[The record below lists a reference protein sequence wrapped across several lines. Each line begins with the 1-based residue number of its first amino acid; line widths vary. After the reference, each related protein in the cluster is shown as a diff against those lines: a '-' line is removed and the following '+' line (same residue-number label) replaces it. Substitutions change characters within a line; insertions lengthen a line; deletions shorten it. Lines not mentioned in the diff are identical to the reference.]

1 MADNQIDQDD
11 QAEKEPEGKSA
22 NSSAETQNTEEK
34 TVPYSRFQEVNSNFN
49 AMKNELAALKA
60 AEEKR
65 QADSEAAKKKQLEEQ
80 EKFKELYEASESEKA
95 TAAEKLE
102 LLNVKV
108 ESMTKA
114 LEAQWEAQKE
124 LIPELYRDLV
134 GAMPIEQRIEWLS
147 ANSEK
152 LSEKEKGNGTPR
164 GGASRRITQ
173 PTQDQGRRESAASTF
188 RF

>member
-1 MADNQIDQDD
+1 MADNQIDKSD
-11 QAEKEPEGKSA
+11 QEPSA
-22 NSSAETQNTEEK
+22 DATANPSAEMQNTEAQMIPK
-34 TVPYSRFQEVNSNFN
+34 QRF
-49 AMKNELAALKA
+49 NEINDKRKA
-60 AEEKR
+60 AEARVTELEAAEKKR

-80 EKFKELYEASESEKA
+80 NKYQELYETAESEKA
-95 TAAEKLE
+95 TATEKLE
-102 LLNVKV
+102 LLNAKV

-114 LEAQWEAQKE
+114 LEAQWESQKE